1 MSCCGGARSQ
11 AAILVTRQDAVA
23 TPGTAIFEYI
33 GRTALRAVGR
43 ASGIEYRFEQPGTRL
58 TVDGR
63 DRDSLDL
70 LPMLKQVG

>member
-1 MSCCGGARSQ
+1 MRAG
-11 AAILVTRQDAVA
+11 ILVTRQDAA
-23 TPGTAIFEYI
+23 ANPGPVIFEYI
-33 GRTALRAVGR
+33 GRTALSVLGR
-43 ASGIEYRFEQPGTRL
+43 ASGIEYRFDQPGTRL

>member
-11 AAILVTRQDAVA
+11 AGILVTRPDAAA

-33 GRTALRAVGR
+33 GRTALSVVGR
-43 ASGIEYRFEQPGTRL
+43 VSGIEYHFAQPGTRL

>member
-1 MSCCGGARSQ
+1 MSCCGKARMQ
-11 AAILVTRQDAVA
+11 AGIQVTRQDAVA
-23 TPGTAIFEYI
+23 TPGTVIFEYI
-33 GRTALRAVGR
+33 GRTALSAVGP
-43 ASGIEYRFEQPGTRL
+43 ASGLQYHFAQPGTRL

>member
-1 MSCCGGARSQ
+1 
-11 AAILVTRQDAVA
+11 V
-23 TPGTAIFEYI
+23 IFEYI
-33 GRTALRAVGR
+33 GRTALRVVGR
-43 ASGIEYRFEQPGTRL
+43 ASGIQYHFKQPGTRL

>member
-1 MSCCGGARSQ
+1 MSCCGKARMQ
-11 AAILVTRQDAVA
+11 VGIQVTGQNAEAI
-23 TPGTAIFEYI
+23 PGTVIFEYI
-33 GRTALRAVGR
+33 GRTALSAIGR
-43 ASGIEYRFEQPGTRL
+43 ESGIQYHFAKPGTRL